1 LIEANAPS
9 RVPFIQFHQSYS
21 YEDFVQGFRPVENGF
36 ALKNGRF
43 FEFCHDAAS
52 NLGEKYVFIIDEIN
66 RGNLSKIFG
75 EFMLLIEPDKRSPD
89 WGMPLAY
96 QTKAPLVRRSPKC
109 VRRGLERQDDN
120 E

>member
-43 FEFCHDAAS
+43 FEFCRDAAS
-52 NLGEKYVFIIDEIN
+52 NLGK
-66 RGNLSKIFG
+66 
-75 EFMLLIEPDKRSPD
+75 
-89 WGMPLAY
+89 
-96 QTKAPLVRRSPKC
+96 
-109 VRRGLERQDDN
+109 
-120 E
+120 